1 MPYALAL
8 GLTLL
13 VEVPLYSA
21 ALPALG
27 RVRPGRALIAAVLV
41 NCLTH
46 PVLWWFL
53 TSGFPSAARAT
64 GTTSAAYP
72 VALSLSEGV
81 VWLAEALLLRYGLRL
96 RGPLPY
102 AVALTANAASLL
114 LGLLLTG

>member
-13 VEVPLYSA
+13 VEVPVYSV
-21 ALPALG
+21 ALRALG
-27 RVRPGRALIAAVLV
+27 RVSAGRALTAALLV

-46 PVLWWFL
+46 PPLWWFL
-53 TSGFPSAARAT
+53 TSGFPGGAPAA

-72 VALSLSEGV
+72 VLLLLSEAA
-81 VWLAEALLLRYGLRL
+81 VWLAETLLLRYGLGL

-102 AVALTANAASLL
+102 ALSLTANTASLL
-114 LGLLLTG
+114 LGLVLTP